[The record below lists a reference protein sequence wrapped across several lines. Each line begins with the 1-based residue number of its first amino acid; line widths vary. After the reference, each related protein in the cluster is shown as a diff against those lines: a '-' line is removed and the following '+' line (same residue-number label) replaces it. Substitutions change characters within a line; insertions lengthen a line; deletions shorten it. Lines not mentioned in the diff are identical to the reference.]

1 MPYLSPVTCLC
12 ALTDCSTHTY
22 IYITSYSIASWMLL
36 CVRRCSRL
44 RTYVRRTSHRGRSLR
59 RPASSA
65 KAMPLLLS
73 ITSGEDRMREA
84 QFADPAS
91 RIHCRKYLR
100 WTIIP
105 SIAHTLYPLHSQFCI
120 HTYRISTR
128 FQGPNCTHGH
138 IYAFVMTTLEIFS
151 FLAVRPGLSSGS
163 LSAGAK
169 TCHFQCRGHLVV
181 SCSF

>member
-1 MPYLSPVTCLC
+1 MYIRIYIYTPFLCASVRMPYLSPVTCLC

-73 ITSGEDRMREA
+73 ITSGDRMREA

-105 SIAHTLYPLHSQFCI
+105 SIAHTLYPLHILNSVYIRTVYPHDSKVQTA
-120 HTYRISTR
+120 HTA
-128 FQGPNCTHGH
+128 
-138 IYAFVMTTLEIFS
+138 IYM
-151 FLAVRPGLSSGS
+151 
-163 LSAGAK
+163 
-169 TCHFQCRGHLVV
+169 HL
-181 SCSF
+181 